1 MLKTKTVTTT
11 RIRIN
16 VTPDDIASSE
26 CRLPSRCME
35 KVAVIRALKDQFKL
49 SDRAFGKLHVRVDA
63 GHIKFNLGG
72 HRWSAPTPKIAKAAL
87 IDFDRKRTVKPHAF
101 TIEAVQG
108 DKVVPM
114 TVERM
119 QQINEARKAR
129 IRAGKPDKDYE
140 KDRIRLR
147 VIGHDLGR
155 TKRARR
161 DHEK

>member
-1 MLKTKTVTTT
+1 MMKTKMITTM
-11 RIRIN
+11 RVKVQ
-16 VTPDDIASSE
+16 VTPEDIKNSE

-35 KVAVIRALKDQFKL
+35 KVAITRALKHQFKL
-49 SDRAFGKLHVRVDA
+49 SDRALGKLHLRVDA
-63 GHIKFNLGG
+63 GHIKYNLNG
-72 HRWSAPTPKIAKAAL
+72 RRCMAPTPKITKTAL
-87 IDFDRKRTVKPHAF
+87 IDFDRKRTVKPHVF
-101 TIEAVQG
+101 TFEAVQG

-129 IRAGKPDKDYE
+129 IKAGKPDKIYE
-140 KDRIRLR
+140 SDRIRQR
-147 VIGHDLGR
+147 IVGHDLGR